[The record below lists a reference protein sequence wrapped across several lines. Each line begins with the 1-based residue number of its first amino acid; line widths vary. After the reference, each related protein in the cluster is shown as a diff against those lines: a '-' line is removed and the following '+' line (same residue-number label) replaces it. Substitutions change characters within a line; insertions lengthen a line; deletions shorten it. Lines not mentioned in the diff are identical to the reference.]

1 MSQIDQAKQAAAEAL
16 FDEVPPHNDAYR
28 DTTPVTIELTK
39 GQLYTLRA
47 ALRQSLNVRFGALG
61 QREMLSELFGGEE
74 AELDDEEIEDT
85 HQLYDAAVAIDAVL
99 AEQAPVSDYPRE
111 DVEEAEPE
119 LAEAPF

>member
-16 FDEVPPHNDAYR
+16 FDEVPPHSDAYR
-28 DTTPVTIELTK
+28 DTTPVTVELTK

-47 ALRQSLNVRFGALG
+47 ALRQSLNARFGALA
-61 QREMLSELFGGEE
+61 QREMFSELFGED
-74 AELDDEEIEDT
+74 AEPSTEEIEDT
-85 HQLYDAAVAIDAVL
+85 HQLFDASIAIDAVL

-119 LAEAPF
+119 LADAPF